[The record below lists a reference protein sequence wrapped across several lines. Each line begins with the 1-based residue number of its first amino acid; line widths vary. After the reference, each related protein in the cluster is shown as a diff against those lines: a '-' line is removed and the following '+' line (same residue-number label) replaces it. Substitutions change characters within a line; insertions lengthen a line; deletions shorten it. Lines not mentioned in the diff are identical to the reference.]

1 METFFIFLL
10 DKQTIFCRVT
20 WVQGQQRWTQ
30 RAMLYL
36 NSFYTECPKGK
47 EEREVEGE
55 RRWRE
60 K

>member
-47 EEREVEGE
+47 EERKVEGE